1 MQICMQMFMQ
11 MWMHSSIRA
20 PLQLVT
26 CVKPQGSELYFVLII
41 VQGYRH
47 VVSLL
52 RERKHSSST
61 QVFLDYW
68 YIQISAIL
76 LSFFIIGILRSA
88 LKRITDLNRIV
99 ESYIQICTCF
109 FHAMYSQQQHLNL
122 FSDSFHD
129 LNIFFQIIS
138 HFLLPVMRQLFKC
151 IQSTFFL

>member
-41 VQGYRH
+41 VQGYMH

-88 LKRITDLNRIV
+88 LKRITDLNHIV

-129 LNIFFQIIS
+129 LNIYFQITS
-138 HFLLPVMRQLFKC
+138 RFLLPVYALAV
-151 IQSTFFL
+151 